1 MSANED
7 SANLFL
13 HETDMLKQTIDEWS
27 QKIEDIPMEQIVE
40 IYYKVINVNSLSKIS
55 ENPDDLTEL
64 QNKIKNAKNAI
75 DETFNKSFHP
85 LLMSKIQN
93 SIETIKNELKEIQN
107 TNNQKT
113 KEKIEEQAKMY
124 EDLRKLM
131 STKEFVEQYNKLID
145 NSGN

>member
-27 QKIEDIPMEQIVE
+27 QKIGDIPMEQIVE

-55 ENPDDLTEL
+55 ENPDDLSEL
-64 QNKIKNAKNAI
+64 QNKIKNAKNTI

>member
-1 MSANED
+1 MSTNEN

-27 QKIEDIPMEQIVE
+27 QKMEDISMEQIVE

-55 ENPDDLTEL
+55 ENPDDLSEL
-64 QNKIKNAKNAI
+64 QNKIKNAKNMI

-93 SIETIKNELKEIQN
+93 SIEMIKNELEEIQN

-113 KEKIEEQAKMY
+113 KEKIEEQAKMC

-131 STKEFVEQYNKLID
+131 STKEFVEQYNKLIN